1 MIMIMI
7 GFQVYLFKV
16 FTKRHHVSENLKL
29 SQGLDS
35 SIEEPITMA
44 ATITQDIPGLL
55 LGLGHLFE
63 CTEFQDEVQVTRS
76 RPGQNSTRAYGYCT
90 SLRLM
95 LSSGFAI
102 NRGDH
107 KVNLTV
113 VCDQQIYLD
122 PPSLSFWLHGA
133 LRSPSLRAPAG
144 VGLPFGRNLVCLLGG
159 ETQQRI
165 INPNY

>member
-63 CTEFQDEVQVTRS
+63 CTEFQDEVRS
-76 RPGQNSTRAYGYCT
+76 RSEQ
-90 SLRLM
+90 
-95 LSSGFAI
+95 
-102 NRGDH
+102 
-107 KVNLTV
+107 
-113 VCDQQIYLD
+113 YLWV
-122 PPSLSFWLHGA
+122 L
-133 LRSPSLRAPAG
+133 
-144 VGLPFGRNLVCLLGG
+144 
-159 ETQQRI
+159 
-165 INPNY
+165 Y